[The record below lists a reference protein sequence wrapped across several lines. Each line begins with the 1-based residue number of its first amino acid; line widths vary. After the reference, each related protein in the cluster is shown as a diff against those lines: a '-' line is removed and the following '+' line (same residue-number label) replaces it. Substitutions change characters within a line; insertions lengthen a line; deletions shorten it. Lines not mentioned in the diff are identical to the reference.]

1 MSEARALT
9 NLVGNG
15 VATVVISRWENELD
29 MDNMQLALNPGEVV
43 EEDESDMMLEPLQ
56 EEF

>member
-1 MSEARALT
+1 M
-9 NLVGNG
+9 
-15 VATVVISRWENELD
+15 VISRWENELD